1 MLIWVVA
8 KNADPDKYVWTGYG
22 IGFYLR
28 SELLLPDGGVGK
40 IAIIFGADMSSS
52 VPIDNK
58 GKDILILDEELDY
71 TTLTAAAKYLIS
83 FTQVWKRLVLSQH
96 YKISNSSLFVHATK
110 IY

>member
-1 MLIWVVA
+1 M
-8 KNADPDKYVWTGYG
+8 
-22 IGFYLR
+22 
-28 SELLLPDGGVGK
+28 GK

-71 TTLTAAAKYLIS
+71 TTLTAAA
-83 FTQVWKRLVLSQH
+83 WKRLVLSQH